1 MPSTSVSTYHLST
14 TRLTIGGVAYGPTS
28 ITLAPAASGTVDVV
42 NLFYFPTDV
51 VGYLVGSQLAAY
63 FPREQLRTH
72 LGILQSENPLFVE
85 WELDPGDPTGIRL
98 IRFVLATSEEFL
110 GEGLTDTSPF

>member
-1 MPSTSVSTYHLST
+1 MPSTGVTTYLLST

-28 ITLAPAASGTVDVV
+28 ITLAPAAPGIVDVV
-42 NLFYFPTDV
+42 NLFYIPTDV

-72 LGILQSENPLFVE
+72 LSILQSENPLFVE
-85 WELDPGDPTGIRL
+85 WDLDPADPGGMRL
-98 IRFVLATSEEFL
+98 IRFALATSEEFA
-110 GEGLTDTSPF
+110 GEGPTDTSPF